1 MKPITA
7 IPLCLMLLAGPVQAR
22 EEGPEMDAKVVSVVD
37 GDTIKVR
44 LLGRMPQYFR
54 AQLVRLRHCDA
65 PEMRDTRPDMAAL
78 AREAK
83 AFVEDRIHPGMHLT
97 LRDIGRDKYGGRL
110 LADITV
116 GRENLCRALIKAGL
130 AKPYEGGRKEW

>member
-1 MKPITA
+1 MKSITA
-7 IPLCLMLLAGPVQAR
+7 IPLCLMLLAGPVHAR
-22 EEGPEMDAKVVSVVD
+22 EAGPEMDAKVVSVVD
-37 GDTIKVR
+37 GDTIKVK
-44 LLGRMPQYFR
+44 LMGRMPQYFR
-54 AQLVRLRHCDA
+54 SQSVRLRHCDA
-65 PEMRDTRPDMAAL
+65 PEMHDTRPEMAVL
-78 AREAK
+78 ARAAK

-116 GRENLCRALIKAGL
+116 GREDLCRALVKAGL